1 MAEKTLQ
8 DVIER
13 IVAEGQLTRNSGA
26 HSIRTVKEIM
36 REQTEETRSQ
46 TEELKNAIGKSAG
59 ATISATRSIASSA
72 TGDDN
77 LTTGDDLEARRED
90 QSWQSQTLKFLEEIA
105 ANTAG
110 LGKPAPEKEKET
122 GPTLIDIGLGAI
134 LAGGALGAVAGIVI
148 GQLKAIE
155 TLIPGIK
162 DLRRRLRILFKR
174 TIPREFSRIV
184 KSVKTSVRG
193 VIIGL
198 SMQFDL
204 LKANVVE
211 FGRRIKSFFKVDAD
225 LLKPF
230 RGIVTAVKGYVGGI
244 AARFQDGFKAIFEVV
259 EKIKGLSS
267 GKLKIPSIAPIE
279 DGIRMVTNFFKGF
292 GAVFSKVAGVVGKIF
307 APIAIVMTVFDTV
320 TGAMEGYKEGG
331 IIGGIK
337 GAIKGFVNSLIMAPL
352 DLLKD
357 GIAWI
362 MGKFGVDPATV
373 DAVKGFSFTEL
384 FSKIVDSPLEM
395 LKKGVEWITEKFF
408 GFSLEEI
415 MAEPFEFIK
424 VYMATLIT
432 KPFDLLKSGIAWV
445 AEKLG
450 FEQFAETLNSF
461 DVFGSVMTVFDK
473 IQEVITNAIDFY
485 VSMFTKAKDAITGA
499 ISSAGNAMENF
510 IKEMLRA
517 ILPDPSKERAW
528 YDPVALVQKAIP
540 DSVYRYAGINPETGE
555 MEKLEP
561 AVPPIEVPDTTVA
574 VKPTLDNEKLEQD
587 LESAKRA
594 TKVSG
599 FEADVLRSS
608 RPGVD
613 LDELQ
618 RNSTRKSGVEGPLVS
633 QREGIRLDMDKT
645 QAENAEQQQ
654 KASVI
659 AMQSNVSQSTV
670 NNTNVN
676 NNSSVGI
683 QGTSGDPLDRSWGV

>member
-26 HSIRTVKEIM
+26 HSIRTVKDIM

-59 ATISATRSIASSA
+59 ATISATRSIASSS

-77 LTTGDDLEARRED
+77 LTAGDDLETRRED
-90 QSWQSQTLKFLEEIA
+90 QTWQSQTLKFLEEIA

-110 LGKPAPEKEKET
+110 LGKPAPEKEKEG
-122 GPTLIDIGLGAI
+122 GPTLLDIGLGAI
-134 LAGGALGAVAGIVI
+134 LAGGALGAAAGIVM

-162 DLRRRLRILFKR
+162 NLRRRLTILFKR

-184 KSVKTSVRG
+184 KSVKATVRG
-193 VIIGL
+193 VIVGL

-211 FGRRIKSFFKVDAD
+211 FGKRIKSFFKVDAD

-230 RGIVTAVKGYVGGI
+230 RGIITAVKGYVGGI
-244 AARFQDGFKAIFEVV
+244 AARFKDGFKAIFEVV

-279 DGIRMVTNFFKGF
+279 DGIRMVTTFFKGF
-292 GAVFSKVAGVVGKIF
+292 GTVFSKVAGVVGKIF

-362 MGKFGVDPATV
+362 MGKFGVDPETV

-395 LKKGVEWITEKFF
+395 LKKGVGWITEKFF
-408 GFSLEEI
+408 GVSLEEI
-415 MAEPFEFIK
+415 MEDP
-424 VYMATLIT
+424 
-432 KPFDLLKSGIAWV
+432 
-445 AEKLG
+445 LG
-450 FEQFAETLNSF
+450 FVSKIVAAPYELLQKGVAWILGKFGFEDAAEDVESF
-461 DVFGSVMTVFDK
+461 DIAGK
-473 IQEVITNAIDFY
+473 IKEVIGGVIKLFTDAIDFY
-485 VSMFTKAKDAITGA
+485 IGIFTKGA
-499 ISSAGNAMENF
+499 DLIGGLVSGDYSISDVF
-510 IKEMLRA
+510 KEILRN
-517 ILPDPSKERAW
+517 ILPDPSKDRAW
-528 YDPVALVQKAIP
+528 YDPIGLVQRAIP
-540 DSVYRYAGINPETGE
+540 KSVYEYAGINPETGE
-555 MEKLEP
+555 VLEELP
-561 AVPPIEVPDTTVA
+561 VRTPKVEIPDTTVA

-599 FEADVLRSS
+599 FEADVLRSN

-618 RNSTRKSGVEGPLVS
+618 RNKTRKSGVEGPLVS

-654 KASVI
+654 KASVV

>member
-26 HSIRTVKEIM
+26 NSIRTVKEIM

-46 TEELKNAIGKSAG
+46 TEQLKNAIGKSAG

-110 LGKPAPEKEKET
+110 LGKPAPEKEQKDS
-122 GPTLIDIGLGAI
+122 PTLLDVGLGAI
-134 LAGGALGAVAGIVI
+134 LAGGTLGAAAGIVM

-162 DLRRRLRILFKR
+162 NLRRRLTILFKR

-184 KSVKTSVRG
+184 KSVKASVRG
-193 VIIGL
+193 VIVGL
-198 SMQFDL
+198 SMQFEL

-230 RGIVTAVKGYVGGI
+230 RGIITAVRGYVGGI
-244 AARFQDGFKAIFEVV
+244 ATRFQDGFKAIFEVI

-267 GKLKIPSIAPIE
+267 GKLKIPSIKPIQ
-279 DGIRMVTNFFKGF
+279 DGMKMVTGFFKGF
-292 GAVFSKVAGVVGKIF
+292 GTVFTKVAGVVGKIF

-362 MGKFGVDPATV
+362 MGKFGVDPEKV

-384 FSKIVDSPLEM
+384 FSKIVDAPLEM
-395 LKKGVEWITEKFF
+395 LKKGVGWITEKVF
-408 GFSLEEI
+408 GVSLEEI
-415 MAEPFEFIK
+415 MEDP
-424 VYMATLIT
+424 
-432 KPFDLLKSGIAWV
+432 
-445 AEKLG
+445 LG
-450 FEQFAETLNSF
+450 FVSKILAAPYELLQKGVAWILGKFGFEDAAEDVESF
-461 DVFGSVMTVFDK
+461 DIAGK
-473 IQEVITNAIDFY
+473 IKEVIGGVVKLFTDAIDFY
-485 VSMFTKAKDAITGA
+485 IGIFKKGADLLGGLVSGDYS
-499 ISSAGNAMENF
+499 ISDVF
-510 IKEMLRA
+510 KEILRN
-517 ILPDPSKERAW
+517 ILPDPSKEREW
-528 YDPVALVQKAIP
+528 YDPIGLVQRAIP
-540 DSVYRYAGINPETGE
+540 KSVYEYAGINPETGE
-555 MEKLEP
+555 VLEELP
-561 AVPPIEVPDTTVA
+561 VRTPEVEVPDTTVA

-587 LESAKRA
+587 LEAAKRA

-599 FEADVLRSS
+599 FEADVLRSD

-618 RNSTRKSGVEGPLVS
+618 RNKTRKSGVEGPLVS